1 MAAVPAFRAP
11 SSDEESSASPAQS
24 IFVTMI
30 SPGGPVNLGA
40 STSGTSGKGPRVHWS
55 EAETWS
61 LIRLWEDNIG
71 ELRRQRRNAGVY
83 ETIRLGLER
92 LSIDKTRKQVSDKID
107 NLNQTYRTKKKNQ
120 TTGSGK
126 VTWPYFYDL
135 HRFLGGLPVNDPSL
149 VDDSL
154 PGDALQEPEDISPEE
169 SQETVDPPE
178 ELAVEP
184 QQKKKKSLP
193 ANRQTS
199 SCWSSRSRGRRDK
212 NFEKRGKELTGT
224 GSASLRSCR
233 NRMTCSE
240 SFSSS

>member
-1 MAAVPAFRAP
+1 
-11 SSDEESSASPAQS
+11 
-24 IFVTMI
+24 MI

-184 QQKKKKSLP
+184 QQKKKKK
-193 ANRQTS
+193 S
-199 SCWSSRSRGRRDK
+199 SCKQADLVMLVLEEQRAQRQELREARERTHRDRQRQ
-212 NFEKRGKELTGT
+212 F
-224 GSASLRSCR
+224 AI
-233 NRMTCSE
+233 MQE
-240 SFSSS
+240 SNDLQREFLQFLKSKAQK

>member
-1 MAAVPAFRAP
+1 
-11 SSDEESSASPAQS
+11 
-24 IFVTMI
+24 MI

-107 NLNQTYRTKKKNQ
+107 NLNQTYR
-120 TTGSGK
+120 
-126 VTWPYFYDL
+126 
-135 HRFLGGLPVNDPSL
+135 FLGGLPVNDPSL

-184 QQKKKKSLP
+184 QQKKKKK
-193 ANRQTS
+193 S
-199 SCWSSRSRGRRDK
+199 SCKQADLVMLVLEEQRAQRQELREARERTHRDRQRQ
-212 NFEKRGKELTGT
+212 F
-224 GSASLRSCR
+224 AI
-233 NRMTCSE
+233 MQE
-240 SFSSS
+240 SNDLQREFLQFLKSKAQK

>member
-1 MAAVPAFRAP
+1 MKDGSTKFILAIAGSSGGTNAMAAVPAFRAP

-107 NLNQTYRTKKKNQ
+107 NLNQTYR
-120 TTGSGK
+120 
-126 VTWPYFYDL
+126 
-135 HRFLGGLPVNDPSL
+135 FLGGLPVNDPSL

-154 PGDALQEPEDISPEE
+154 PGDALQ
-169 SQETVDPPE
+169 VG
-178 ELAVEP
+178 
-184 QQKKKKSLP
+184 SLL
-193 ANRQTS
+193 
-199 SCWSSRSRGRRDK
+199 
-212 NFEKRGKELTGT
+212 EY
-224 GSASLRSCR
+224 
-233 NRMTCSE
+233 
-240 SFSSS
+240 